1 MSLSSP
7 TFDFD
12 KIEMG
17 KPTKFIPNGL
27 YLPKMNVNNDENEK
41 NSEIQTNS
49 STLTNKTNIMHVI
62 QDLPIRAKAP
72 IFGNNH
78 NIPYLIKHRLLA

>member
-12 KIEMG
+12 KLEPG
-17 KPTKFIPNGL
+17 KPSKFVSNGL
-27 YLPKMNVNNDENEK
+27 YLPKTDDADQKPTESQN
-41 NSEIQTNS
+41 T
-49 STLTNKTNIMHVI
+49 STLTNKTNTMHLI

-72 IFGNNH
+72 IYS
-78 NIPYLIKHRLLA
+78 NIEELYYFSSNY

>member
-12 KIEMG
+12 KLEPG
-17 KPTKFIPNGL
+17 KPSKFVSNGL
-27 YLPKMNVNNDENEK
+27 YLPTMNVSDGENDQKSTESQNA
-41 NSEIQTNS
+41 
-49 STLTNKTNIMHVI
+49 STLTNKTNTMHLI

-72 IFGNNH
+72 IYSNLDK
-78 NIPYLIKHRLLA
+78 P